1 MRRPLKFDRADLAA
15 VLFAL
20 KPALE
25 LLIIVELPF
34 DAFAGAVEDID
45 DIPQQVLEI
54 GLDAGLGKTAC
65 ETVEHI
71 GDRAAGEPGIGKR
84 EIGRASCRE
93 RVCQYV
99 MVWVVAV
106 SLKQK
111 QNKSTNK

>member
-25 LLIIVELPF
+25 LLIIVELPL

-84 EIGRASCRE
+84 SEEHTYELQC
-93 RVCQYV
+93 
-99 MVWVVAV
+99 
-106 SLKQK
+106 LKRT
-111 QNKSTNK
+111 SYADIRL